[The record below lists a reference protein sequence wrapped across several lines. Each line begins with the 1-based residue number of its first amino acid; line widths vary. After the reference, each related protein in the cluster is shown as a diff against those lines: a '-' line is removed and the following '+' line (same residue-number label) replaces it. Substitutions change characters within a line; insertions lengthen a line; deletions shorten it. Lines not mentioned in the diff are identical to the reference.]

1 VSARRHGSTRSGFAV
16 VEALVALL
24 LAGVAIAAL
33 AAGASAGVRH
43 VRLAR
48 ERSTALALAAD
59 RLDALR
65 AGPRDTGSDEI
76 DVAGTRYVRR
86 WRSDGGRGTP
96 LRLGVEVGWADGHV
110 TLESGAFP

>member
-1 VSARRHGSTRSGFAV
+1 MVD
-16 VEALVALL
+16 ALVAML
-24 LAGVAIAAL
+24 LAGIAIAAL
-33 AAGASAGVRH
+33 TAVAASGVRH

-48 ERSTALALAAD
+48 ERSTALGLAAD

-65 AGPRDTGSDEI
+65 AGPRDTGSDAI

-96 LRLGVEVGWADGHV
+96 ARLGVEVDWADGHV
-110 TLESGAFP
+110 TLESGAYP